1 MTKEGWLQIL
11 KQQANRKSMTIL
23 NDSGNNDQPL
33 GKELFGTTL
42 NPNIF
47 NIRILSIQ
55 QLTTVAM
62 MMNVKPLM
70 VVVLANVL
78 HIQLLKHLYFRS
90 FPM

>member
-1 MTKEGWLQIL
+1 
-11 KQQANRKSMTIL
+11 MTIL